1 MAEYKITPEL
11 ASELTRFVYDQTGY
25 HTIVCNEEGVITG
38 DSAGSRLGITHPG
51 AKRILRGEV
60 DAVFVSADDVAQ
72 NPNLKEG
79 QNYPVIV
86 NGKRVGTF
94 GIAGKL
100 EYTQPIAKVVTALF
114 SARLKAITDAGQVEQ
129 VAGAVAENVQQAAAA
144 IEEMSASSEEMAA
157 ATDRVAKIS
166 DDTVRKVRETTK
178 IIDMSRSIAT
188 QTKLLS
194 LNASIEA
201 ARAGVHGRGFAVVAQ
216 EMQKLSQLSA
226 EATESINSILGE
238 IQTSI
243 ITVIDGITQSAAA
256 SAEQARAMQ
265 EIIHMVE
272 NVQGSTTALVQSF
285 TSKK

>member
-1 MAEYKITPEL
+1 MADYNITKEL
-11 ASELTRFVYDQTGY
+11 ADELTRFVYNQTGY
-25 HTIVCNEEGVITG
+25 HTIVCDCNAVIIG
-38 DSAGSRLGITHPG
+38 DSAGTRLGITHSG
-51 AKRILRGEV
+51 AQRILRGEV
-60 DAVFVSADDVAQ
+60 DAVFVGPEDVAK

-79 QNYPVIV
+79 QNYPVAV
-86 NGKRVGTF
+86 DGVRLGTF

-114 SARLKAITDAGQVEQ
+114 SARLKAMADAGQVRL
-129 VAGAVAENVQQAAAA
+129 VAGTVSENVQQAAAA
-144 IEEMSASSEEMAA
+144 IEEMSASAEEMAA
-157 ATDRVAKIS
+157 TTEKVAKIS
-166 DDTVRKVRETTK
+166 DEAVTKVKETNK

-201 ARAGVHGRGFAVVAQ
+201 ARAGTHGRGFAVVAQ
-216 EMQKLSQLSA
+216 EMQKLAQSSA
-226 EATESINSILGE
+226 EATENINTILGE

-243 ITVIDGITQSAAA
+243 SAVIQGINQSAAV

-272 NVQGSTTALVQSF
+272 NVQASTNKLVESF
-285 TSKK
+285 K

>member
-1 MAEYKITPEL
+1 MADHKITKEL
-11 ASELTRFVYDQTGY
+11 ADELTRFVYNQTGY
-25 HTIVCNEEGVITG
+25 HTIVCDSNAVIIG
-38 DSAGSRLGITHPG
+38 DSAGTRLGITHSG
-51 AKRILRGEV
+51 AQRILRGEV
-60 DAVFVSADDVAQ
+60 DAVFVGPEDVAK

-79 QNYPVIV
+79 QNYPVAV
-86 NGKRVGTF
+86 DGVRLGTF

-114 SARLKAITDAGQVEQ
+114 SARLKAMADAGQVRL
-129 VAGAVAENVQQAAAA
+129 VAGTVSENVQQAAAA
-144 IEEMSASSEEMAA
+144 IEEMSASAEEMAA
-157 ATDRVAKIS
+157 TTEKVAKIS
-166 DDTVRKVRETTK
+166 DEAVTKVKETNK

-201 ARAGVHGRGFAVVAQ
+201 ARAGTHGRGFAVVAQ
-216 EMQKLSQLSA
+216 EMQKLAQSSA
-226 EATESINSILGE
+226 EATENINTILGE

-243 ITVIDGITQSAAA
+243 SAVIQGINQSAAV

-272 NVQGSTTALVQSF
+272 NVQASTNKLVESF
-285 TSKK
+285 K

>member
-1 MAEYKITPEL
+1 LADYNITKEL
-11 ASELTRFVYDQTGY
+11 ADELTRFVYNQTGY
-25 HTIVCNEEGVITG
+25 HTIVCDSNAVIIG
-38 DSAGSRLGITHPG
+38 DSAGTRLGITHSG
-51 AKRILRGEV
+51 AQRILRGEV
-60 DAVFVSADDVAQ
+60 DAVFVGPEDVAK

-79 QNYPVIV
+79 QNYPVAV
-86 NGKRVGTF
+86 DGVRLGTF

-114 SARLKAITDAGQVEQ
+114 SARLKAMADAGQVRL
-129 VAGAVAENVQQAAAA
+129 VAGTVSENVQQAAAA
-144 IEEMSASSEEMAA
+144 IEEMSASAEEMAA
-157 ATDRVAKIS
+157 TTEKVAKIS
-166 DDTVRKVRETTK
+166 DEAVTKVKETNK

-201 ARAGVHGRGFAVVAQ
+201 ARAGTHGRGFAVVAQ
-216 EMQKLSQLSA
+216 EMQKLAQSSA
-226 EATESINSILGE
+226 EATENINTILGE

-243 ITVIDGITQSAAA
+243 SAVIQGINQSAAV

-272 NVQGSTTALVQSF
+272 NVQASTNKLVESF
-285 TSKK
+285 K

>member
-1 MAEYKITPEL
+1 MADYNITKEL
-11 ASELTRFVYDQTGY
+11 ADELTRFVYNQTGY
-25 HTIVCNEEGVITG
+25 HTIVCDSNAVIIG
-38 DSAGSRLGITHPG
+38 DSAGTRLGITHSG
-51 AKRILRGEV
+51 AQRILRGEV
-60 DAVFVSADDVAQ
+60 DAVFVGPEDVAK

-79 QNYPVIV
+79 QNYPVAV
-86 NGKRVGTF
+86 DGVRLGTF

-114 SARLKAITDAGQVEQ
+114 SARLKAMADAGQVRL
-129 VAGAVAENVQQAAAA
+129 VAGTVSENVQQAAAA
-144 IEEMSASSEEMAA
+144 IEEMSASAEEMAA
-157 ATDRVAKIS
+157 TTEKVAKIS
-166 DDTVRKVRETTK
+166 DEAVTKVKETNK

-201 ARAGVHGRGFAVVAQ
+201 ARAGTHGRGFAVVAQ
-216 EMQKLSQLSA
+216 EMQKLAQSSA
-226 EATESINSILGE
+226 EATENINTILGE

-243 ITVIDGITQSAAA
+243 SAVIQGINQSAAV

-272 NVQGSTTALVQSF
+272 NVQASTNKLVESF
-285 TSKK
+285 K

>member
-1 MAEYKITPEL
+1 MADYNITKEL
-11 ASELTRFVYDQTGY
+11 ADELTRFVYNQTGY
-25 HTIVCNEEGVITG
+25 HTIVCDSNAVIIG
-38 DSAGSRLGITHPG
+38 DSAGTRLGITHSG
-51 AKRILRGEV
+51 AQRILRGEV
-60 DAVFVSADDVAQ
+60 DAVFVGPEDAAK

-79 QNYPVIV
+79 QNYPVAV
-86 NGKRVGTF
+86 DGVRLGTF

-114 SARLKAITDAGQVEQ
+114 SARLKAMADAGQVRL
-129 VAGAVAENVQQAAAA
+129 VAGTVSENVQQAAAA
-144 IEEMSASSEEMAA
+144 IEEMSASAEEMAA
-157 ATDRVAKIS
+157 TTEKVAKIS
-166 DDTVRKVRETTK
+166 DEAVTKVKETNK

-201 ARAGVHGRGFAVVAQ
+201 ARAGTHGRGFAVVAQ
-216 EMQKLSQLSA
+216 EMQKLAQSSA
-226 EATESINSILGE
+226 EATENINTILGE

-243 ITVIDGITQSAAA
+243 SAVIQGINQSAAV

-272 NVQGSTTALVQSF
+272 NVQASTNKLVESF
-285 TSKK
+285 K